1 MSLVKHQGNMVKVL
15 VAWQNVEPKWY
26 ICTVDA
32 GRYLCKE
39 VTQVSLT
46 ARHRRVRTSV
56 SQALKVCCMPWL
68 GLDMGNTVGYPITL
82 PTVNGGSRQ
91 NMAFSKRQVGSVT
104 PMGDLTPL
112 PITLLSCLLL
122 GHWHEPN
129 THLS

>member
-46 ARHRRVRTSV
+46 ARHRRVRASV
-56 SQALKVCCMPWL
+56 SQALKVRRMPWL

-91 NMAFSKRQVGSVT
+91 NMAFSKRQ
-104 PMGDLTPL
+104 
-112 PITLLSCLLL
+112 
-122 GHWHEPN
+122 
-129 THLS
+129 

>member
-26 ICTVDA
+26 P
-32 GRYLCKE
+32 CKE

-46 ARHRRVRTSV
+46 ARHRRVRASV
-56 SQALKVCCMPWL
+56 YQALKVLRMPWL

-91 NMAFSKRQVGSVT
+91 NMAFFKKTSRFGYPKGR
-104 PMGDLTPL
+104 
-112 PITLLSCLLL
+112 
-122 GHWHEPN
+122 PN
-129 THLS
+129 PFANYIA